1 MIADKNQEESK
12 KREQA
17 IGDNSKI
24 DPNWDIGEIGK
35 EGS

>member
-12 KREQA
+12 KREWA

-24 DPNWDIGEIGK
+24 DPNLDIGEIRK

>member
-12 KREQA
+12 KRERA
-17 IGDNSKI
+17 IGDNGKI
-24 DPNWDIGEIGK
+24 DHNLDIGEIGK